1 VPVAG
6 AHLTDLG
13 WARAPQSRC
22 FKDVAGGIRAERRG
36 AAVPRELSVLEALWT
51 GSLRAVFC
59 TFRSFRVGDSDGCCR
74 NDLIHGPITSDSRT
88 SASKRVSSERE

>member
-51 GSLRAVFC
+51 GSLRA
-59 TFRSFRVGDSDGCCR
+59 
-74 NDLIHGPITSDSRT
+74 I
-88 SASKRVSSERE
+88 SAHSAPSGSEIATVAAETT